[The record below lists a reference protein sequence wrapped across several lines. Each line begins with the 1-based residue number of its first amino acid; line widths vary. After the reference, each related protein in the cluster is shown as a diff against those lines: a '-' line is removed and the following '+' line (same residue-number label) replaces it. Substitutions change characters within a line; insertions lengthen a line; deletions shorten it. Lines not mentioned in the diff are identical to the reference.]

1 MVKALYNL
9 DNRSINLAS
18 FGICLFS
25 LIIAKYY
32 FEEFLGL
39 DPCYLCITQRV
50 FLLLAGIIFLISTIH
65 NPKNLF
71 KKVYSYVAI
80 FFCSAGAYF
89 SIKQLYLQSL
99 PEDQVPQC
107 GPPVEYLL
115 ETFSGF
121 EVISMLVQGD
131 GNCAKVQWE
140 FLFISMRMGPGH
152 IFSFNCYNSFS
163 IKTSIVLRP
172 IHNDYLTQPL
182 LSKFDL
188 KN

>member
-1 MVKALYNL
+1 MIKALDNL

-25 LIIAKYY
+25 LILAKYY

-39 DPCYLCITQRV
+39 EPCYLCITQRV

-89 SIKQLYLQSL
+89 STKQLYLQSL

-140 FLFISMRMGPGH
+140 FLFISMPGWVLV
-152 IFSFNCYNSFS
+152 IFLALIAITAFQL
-163 IKTSIVLRP
+163 KRP
-172 IHNDYLTQPL
+172 SY
-182 LSKFDL
+182 
-188 KN
+188 